1 MLDKIIIKGAR
12 EHNLKNIDIEI
23 PKNKFVV
30 ITGVS
35 GSGKSSLAFDTIYSE
50 GQRRYVESLSAY
62 ARQFIGQ
69 MKKPEVDSIEGLS
82 PAISIEQKTTNKNPR
97 STVGTVTEIYDYMR
111 LLFAHIGTAH
121 CPICGT
127 EVDKKSVEEIVENI
141 TEKFEAKD
149 KMIIL
154 APVVR
159 EKKGTHKNLFLNLV
173 KKGFVRARVNGE
185 ILYLEDEIELDKNK
199 KHNIEVVIDRLVL
212 KKEDKEFVTRL
223 TQSIETGMELSNG
236 KIIININ
243 GADYN
248 YSENYACP
256 NHEDVSIPELTPRLF
271 SFNAPYGACP
281 ECKGIGQKL
290 EVDENKLIIDKTL
303 SIEDGGLYVPGASTR
318 KGWTWEMFLSMCTDF
333 GIDYTVPVEEI
344 PKEQMDIIFHG
355 TDKRFRFD
363 FESSEFSFH
372 GMREFKGIVKNLE
385 KRYYETFSESAKE
398 ELENRFMIEKEC
410 KVCHGKRLK
419 DEVLAVT
426 INGKNIIDICLM
438 SIKDSLEFFN
448 SLTLTPKQEK
458 IAKEILKEIRER
470 LNFMINVGL
479 DYLSL
484 FRPTKT
490 LSGGESQRIRLAT
503 QIGSGLT
510 GVLYVLDEPSIGLHQ
525 RDNDKLLSTL
535 NRLRDLGNT
544 LIVVEHDEDTMNQA
558 DYIFDLGPGAGE
570 FGGELVGAGTPEEIK
585 KNEKSLTG
593 KYLRGDIKIEVP
605 KERRISDK
613 FIELFGAEGNNL
625 KNVDVKIPLGVL
637 TVITGVSGSGKS
649 TLINQTL
656 FPALFNE
663 LNKGKLYPLKYKSIS
678 GLEHLEKVI
687 DIDQTPI
694 GRTPRSNPATYTKI
708 FDEIRD
714 IFAQTKD
721 AKMKGFSKGR
731 FSFNV
736 KGGRCEA
743 CQGAGIVKIE
753 MNFLPDVYVECD
765 VCRGKRYN
773 KETLEVFYKGKTISD
788 VLNMSIDE
796 AYEFFSAVPSL
807 SKKIKVLKD
816 VGLGYIKLGQP
827 ATTLSGGE
835 AQRIKLAAELS
846 KASRG
851 KTIYIL
857 DEPTTG
863 LHFEDVK
870 KLMEVLD
877 RLVAKGNSVVIIE
890 HNLDVIKTADYIIDI
905 GPEGGDKGGTIV
917 AAGTPEEISKS
928 RKSYTGKY
936 LKKYLKK

>member
-1 MLDKIIIKGAR
+1 
-12 EHNLKNIDIEI
+12 
-23 PKNKFVV
+23 
-30 ITGVS
+30 
-35 GSGKSSLAFDTIYSE
+35 
-50 GQRRYVESLSAY
+50 
-62 ARQFIGQ
+62 
-69 MKKPEVDSIEGLS
+69 
-82 PAISIEQKTTNKNPR
+82 
-97 STVGTVTEIYDYMR
+97 
-111 LLFAHIGTAH
+111 
-121 CPICGT
+121 
-127 EVDKKSVEEIVENI
+127 
-141 TEKFEAKD
+141 
-149 KMIIL
+149 
-154 APVVR
+154 
-159 EKKGTHKNLFLNLV
+159 
-173 KKGFVRARVNGE
+173 
-185 ILYLEDEIELDKNK
+185 
-199 KHNIEVVIDRLVL
+199 
-212 KKEDKEFVTRL
+212 
-223 TQSIETGMELSNG
+223 
-236 KIIININ
+236 
-243 GADYN
+243 
-248 YSENYACP
+248 
-256 NHEDVSIPELTPRLF
+256 
-271 SFNAPYGACP
+271 
-281 ECKGIGQKL
+281 
-290 EVDENKLIIDKTL
+290 
-303 SIEDGGLYVPGASTR
+303 
-318 KGWTWEMFLSMCTDF
+318 MFLSMCRDF
-333 GIDYTVPVEEI
+333 NIDYTIPVEDI
-344 PKEQMDIIFHG
+344 PKEQLDIIFHG
-355 TDKRFRFD
+355 TDKKFRFD

-385 KRYYETFSESAKE
+385 KRYYETFSDTAKE

-438 SIKDSLEFFN
+438 SITDALKFFN
-448 SLTLTPKQEK
+448 DLTLTPKQEH

-470 LNFMINVGL
+470 LTFMINVGL

-484 FRPTKT
+484 FRSTKT

-525 RDNDKLLSTL
+525 RDNDKLLATL

-570 FGGELVGAGTPEEIK
+570 FGGELVAFGTPAQVK
-585 KNEKSLTG
+585 KVKNSLTG
-593 KYLRGDIKIEVP
+593 KYLKGALKIDVP
-605 KERRISDK
+605 EKRRTSDK
-613 FIELFGAEGNNL
+613 FIELFGAKGNNL
-625 KNVDVKIPLGVL
+625 KNIDVKIPLGVL

-656 FPALFNE
+656 FPVLFNE
-663 LNKGKLYPLKYKSIS
+663 LNKGKLYPLEYKKIS
-678 GLEHLEKVI
+678 GLENLEKVI
-687 DIDQTPI
+687 DIDQSPI

-708 FDEIRD
+708 FDDIRD

-721 AKMKGFSKGR
+721 AKIKGFSKGR

-743 CQGAGIVKIE
+743 CQGAGIIKIE

-796 AYEFFSAVPSL
+796 AYDFFSSVPFL
-807 SKKIKVLKD
+807 EKKIKVLKD

-846 KASRG
+846 KSSRG

-870 KLMEVLD
+870 KLLEVLN
-877 RLVAKGNSVVIIE
+877 RLVEKGNSVVIIE

-905 GPEGGDKGGTIV
+905 GPEGGDKGGTVV
-917 AAGTPEEISKS
+917 AAGTPEEIAKIK
-928 RKSYTGKY
+928 KSYTGKY
-936 LKKYLKK
+936 LKKYLK